1 MIVYFIGEGRI
12 TLTCNDKFLIMAKKS
27 DKKNRKTKAVTKGK
41 AAAQNHQEPSKFS
54 IKRIKQF
61 SSEVKNEFNKI
72 AWPDKK
78 HTVSS
83 TGVVLMFVFL
93 ISLYL
98 GTVDLVL
105 GKLIS
110 LVIH

>member
-1 MIVYFIGEGRI
+1 
-12 TLTCNDKFLIMAKKS
+12 MAKKS
-27 DKKNRKTKAVTKGK
+27 GKKNKKSKAVTKSK
-41 AAAQNHQEPSKFS
+41 PAPQNLDETSRFDL
-54 IKRIKQF
+54 KRIKLF
-61 SSEVKNEFNKI
+61 FSEVKSEFNKI

-83 TGVVLMFVFL
+83 TGVVLLFVFL

-98 GTVDLVL
+98 GTVDLLL

-110 LVIH
+110 FVIH

>member
-1 MIVYFIGEGRI
+1 MNLDYLVA
-12 TLTCNDKFLIMAKKS
+12 DKILIMAKKS
-27 DKKNRKTKAVTKGK
+27 VKKNRKTKAVTKGK
-41 AAAQNHQEPSKFS
+41 TAAQNHQKSSKFNLR
-54 IKRIKQF
+54 RIKQF
-61 SSEVKNEFNKI
+61 SSEVKSEFNKI

-83 TGVVLMFVFL
+83 TGVVLLFVFL

-110 LVIH
+110 FVIH